1 MSLQSPRAACAGSFI
16 FSQCLLALN
25 GGTTSRAG
33 GLTLSLLQFVTF
45 LLPIS
50 LVHLLPNFYYGGL
63 LVLLGTEIIRSWLF
77 LTYWRITKAE
87 FALSW
92 LTFLSVIGL
101 CAILPVQV
109 HPQPVKKS
117 KSWPCCH
124 CLIQSQKFL
133 PCCVRNLCSSERV
146 QELLSPVQTRSSVAR
161 SEFAALC
168 PCSVSLSIRSIVYLE
183 GKCRKSD
190 RVYLYQCISCFPM
203 RCYAVRIV

>member
-1 MSLQSPRAACAGSFI
+1 MPLQSPRAACAGSFI

-109 HPQPVKKS
+109 HPLPVEKS

-124 CLIQSQKFL
+124 CFIQSQHFL
-133 PCCVRNLCSSERV
+133 PCCVRTFA
-146 QELLSPVQTRSSVAR
+146 PRSQYR
-161 SEFAALC
+161 N
-168 PCSVSLSIRSIVYLE
+168 CSV
-183 GKCRKSD
+183 
-190 RVYLYQCISCFPM
+190 LYTHALQLLTLTLNLLHFVHVPCH
-203 RCYAVRIV
+203 